1 MELWVMAVQYLCAAA
16 GAAAVVRL
24 VDGCGK
30 GAKKER
36 PEVELGSVQMGQ
48 GATPCENNTSIT
60 DFLTF
65 ARGER
70 EFGKKN

>member
-1 MELWVMAVQYLCAAA
+1 MKGGEVMELWAMVVQYACAAA

-36 PEVELGSVQMGQ
+36 PRGGDRKR
-48 GATPCENNTSIT
+48 SIVT
-60 DFLTF
+60 RHKTL
-65 ARGER
+65 
-70 EFGKKN
+70 